1 MFSKDAWDEAL
12 LGSEQK
18 KLVAKPSS
26 FLPVP
31 AVSKSLIPLTGL
43 LIALV
48 VTSVSASGLQFQNFG
63 TIKEVTLGS
72 AGRVVQTVWSGF
84 SSGHQLVAKGYNNL
98 GEAALVVSSRAADN
112 LTVQLSGLG
121 KAGNNNL
128 NQVAQVGVVAGDTA
142 VQAANKVTAEIGSWP
157 AAGGLMAASVGVSV
171 SEWYGVAAAGLTS
184 WFLNVRDFIFAYG
197 QEIGARWRAFLGKDD
212 QLSATATSTVSL
224 DTQTKNDLLEIKSG
238 INEILQKLNQGAQV
252 TPTGKLPS
260 EGVVVVP
267 KVGSATP
274 ATLRS
279 KVGGLFSDQVS
290 VQLDESGKA
299 GVITPL
305 FRRGPGEDYLF
316 VLTPIT
322 P

>member
-18 KLVAKPSS
+18 KLASKPSS
-26 FLPVP
+26 FLPAPVI
-31 AVSKSLIPLTGL
+31 SKSLIPLTGL

-48 VTSVSASGLQFQNFG
+48 VTSVSASGLQFQNFS

-72 AGRVVQTVWSGF
+72 AGRVIQTAWSGL

-112 LTVQLSGLG
+112 LTVQLSDLG
-121 KAGNNNL
+121 EVGNNNL
-128 NQVAQVGVVAGDTA
+128 NQVAQVGAVAGDTA
-142 VQAANKVTAEIGSWP
+142 VQAANKVTSEIGSWP
-157 AAGGLMAASVGVSV
+157 EVGGLMAASAGVSV
-171 SEWYGVAAAGLTS
+171 SEWYGVAATGLTS